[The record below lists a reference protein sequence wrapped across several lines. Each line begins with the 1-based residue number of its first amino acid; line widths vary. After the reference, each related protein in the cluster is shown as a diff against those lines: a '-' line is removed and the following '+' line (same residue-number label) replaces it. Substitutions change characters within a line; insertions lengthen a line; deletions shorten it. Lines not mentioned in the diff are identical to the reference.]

1 MQRHTVREQQNHA
14 NAGAEARSASRA
26 HNPTVVY
33 EIDGE
38 VRWLDEEL
46 GRIVVHVADAN
57 GHAGALRERDVTFG
71 IADSRVTTQDA
82 NADGAANAQD
92 LLPGVLVRVRARL
105 PRSLEGGVPDLIEA
119 TSVATLPPPMT

>member
-1 MQRHTVREQQNHA
+1 MQRRPVREQQSRA

-46 GRIVVHVADAN
+46 SRIVVHVADAN
-57 GHAGALRERDVTFG
+57 GHAGALRGDDVTFG
-71 IADSRVTTQDA
+71 IADARVTAEDVNT
-82 NADGAANAQD
+82 DGAADGQD

-105 PRSLEGGVPDLIEA
+105 PRSLDGGVPDLIEA
-119 TSVATLPPPMT
+119 SSVTTLPPPAA